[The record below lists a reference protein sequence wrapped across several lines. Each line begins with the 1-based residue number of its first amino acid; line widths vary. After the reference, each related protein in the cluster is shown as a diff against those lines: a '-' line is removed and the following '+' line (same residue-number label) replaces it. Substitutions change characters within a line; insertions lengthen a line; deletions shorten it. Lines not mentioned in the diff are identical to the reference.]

1 LFLLIFTHNSRTTLQ
16 NLKYNQPRGEA
27 SYTSLTMQLTTLELI
42 TIKSL
47 IDQKIELYES
57 WLNDEQLSDYFANRI
72 TELET
77 LKTKIDEERIGKI
90 LC

>member
-1 LFLLIFTHNSRTTLQ
+1 
-16 NLKYNQPRGEA
+16 
-27 SYTSLTMQLTTLELI
+27 MQLTTYELI

-57 WLNDEQLSDYFANRI
+57 WLEDEQLSDYFANRI
-72 TELET
+72 TELQT
-77 LKTKIDEERIGKI
+77 LKTKIDEERIAKI

>member
-1 LFLLIFTHNSRTTLQ
+1 M
-16 NLKYNQPRGEA
+16 E
-27 SYTSLTMQLTTLELI
+27 LTTYELI

-57 WLNDEQLSDYFANRI
+57 WLNDEQLSDYFASRI
-72 TELET
+72 TELQT

>member
-1 LFLLIFTHNSRTTLQ
+1 MLKIAIIGITTKFIYNKPQGRGILHLKLI
-16 NLKYNQPRGEA
+16 
-27 SYTSLTMQLTTLELI
+27 MQLTTLELI

-72 TELET
+72 TELQT

>member
-1 LFLLIFTHNSRTTLQ
+1 M
-16 NLKYNQPRGEA
+16 E
-27 SYTSLTMQLTTLELI
+27 LTTYELI

-57 WLNDEQLSDYFANRI
+57 WLEDEQLSDYFASRI
-72 TELET
+72 TELQT
-77 LKTKIDEERIGKI
+77 LKNKIDEERIAKI